1 MCVAPHGSGL
11 ESLNKLSFSVS
22 KGESVGVIGPN
33 GAGKT
38 TLFNVISGFIEP
50 DDGRGKLGE
59 NDVIGLPP
67 ERIEKLG
74 LTRTFQIVNVFNNL
88 TPEENILIGSTNEIL
103 IFFMIYFQF

>member
-1 MCVAPHGSGL
+1 M
-11 ESLNKLSFSVS
+11 
-22 KGESVGVIGPN
+22 GVIGPN